1 MAERERIPPEI
12 LRKVRKVELSTRH
25 LVEDLFGGEYHSV
38 FKGTG
43 MEFDEVREY
52 TPDDDVRF
60 IDWNVTARMGRPF
73 IKRFREEREL
83 TVLLAVDASASG
95 LFGSGERLKSEF
107 IAEVASVLAFSA
119 IRNLDKV
126 GCVIFTDRVEK
137 YIPPDKGHRHV
148 LRIIRELLYFR
159 PEGSGTDLG
168 LALETVSR
176 LLRRKAVVFLVSDFL
191 AEDWETPL
199 KLAARRH
206 DLIALNVHDPLE
218 RRLPDAGLLHVRD
231 AETGADLW
239 LDAGSAVLRETYA
252 DEARRRKARLSE
264 LLLRHGVDEID
275 LDVTRD
281 YARPLVQFFRKRM
294 RRLSKGFRGAAV
306 GLLALALAAL
316 AGPAGAQ
323 QAPARQ
329 VPAQPAPR
337 PTVPTAP
344 PPGQPGRSPA
354 GQPGAM
360 TPGAMMGQQ
369 GPSLPLV
376 PREELEKMEQP
387 DLALVTAGARPR
399 WLVVSEPGIEVESR
413 LERDLQAIGQP
424 NRLTWRVILSP
435 GAELVE
441 PRWDLGEPGRVQ
453 PWLDPERAE
462 ALAEELRQSA
472 AGGTLPPLTTF
483 IEADTL
489 RGDGAP
495 DTLRFRLPF
504 TTFLPDT
511 FAIPGQAFAYRLP
524 DEEEPR
530 VLVTEPQELACLSV
544 LALTPDSTALRDW
557 KAPGT
562 LRADWWPVLARWGLP
577 ALAVLIA
584 GALLLRWWL
593 RRRRAR
599 LAEPEPPPPA
609 DVEALAALEGLALE
623 DLPAQGHFADYYYRL
638 SRIVRRYLSRRF
650 ALPFADWTSEEIRL
664 ALAGAQPRLRLDPGL
679 TEPLLEDLDRGD
691 LVKFARRVP
700 SRADCVES
708 LQASKRLVK
717 ATRPPL
723 EDEAPAA
730 ETAAAGP
737 VLGDTAAGGA
747 SVDDGPAAAGPGA
760 EPAPGDTAAGDEEA
774 RP

>member
-52 TPDDDVRF
+52 TADDDVRF

-126 GCVIFTDRVEK
+126 GCLIFTDRVEK

-191 AEDWETPL
+191 AEGWEMPL

-218 RRLPDAGLLHVRD
+218 RRLPDAGLLHLRD

-239 LDAGSAVLRETYA
+239 LDAGSAALREAYA
-252 DEARRRKARLSE
+252 DEAGRRKARLSE

-281 YARPLVQFFRKRM
+281 YARPLTQFFRKRM

-306 GLLALALAAL
+306 GLLLVALAAL

-323 QAPARQ
+323 Q
-329 VPAQPAPR
+329 
-337 PTVPTAP
+337 TP
-344 PPGQPGRSPA
+344 PP
-354 GQPGAM
+354 AM

-369 GPSLPLV
+369 GPSLPLIS
-376 PREELEKMEQP
+376 REDLEKMEQP
-387 DLALVTAGARPR
+387 DLALVTADARPR
-399 WLVVSEPGIEVESR
+399 WLVAGEPGIEVESR
-413 LERDLQAIGQP
+413 LERDLQVIGQP
-424 NRLTWRVILSP
+424 NALTWRVILSP
-435 GAELVE
+435 GAELAE
-441 PRWDLGEPGRVQ
+441 ARWDLGEPGRVQ

-472 AGGTLPPLTTF
+472 AGGAMPPLTSF
-483 IEADTL
+483 IAADTL
-489 RGDGAP
+489 RGAGAP
-495 DTLRFRLPF
+495 DTLRFTLPF

-524 DEEEPR
+524 GEDGTR

-557 KAPGT
+557 KAPGA

-577 ALAVLIA
+577 ALAALLA

-599 LAEPEPPPPA
+599 LAAPEPPTPA

-623 DLPAQGHFADYYYRL
+623 DLPAQGLFADYYYRL

-664 ALAGAQPRLRLDPGL
+664 SLAGPQPRLRLDQGL
-679 TEPLLEDLDRGD
+679 AEPLLEDLDRGD
-691 LVKFARRVP
+691 LVKFAQRVP

-717 ATRPPL
+717 ATRPAL
-723 EDEAPAA
+723 VGE
-730 ETAAAGP
+730 
-737 VLGDTAAGGA
+737 
-747 SVDDGPAAAGPGA
+747 
-760 EPAPGDTAAGDEEA
+760 DEEA
-774 RP
+774 EP